1 MAEYVRRRRPPASH
15 PYWAR
20 LHDRAHP
27 PRLVLPIATAAGV
40 GLAVGLYAGLQPEFQ
55 GKEAVRLS
63 AQVAFGLAAAVFGVA
78 VLTLWIDGTRQT
90 PRPSLWTAAVVGGL
104 GVAVAAF
111 LVLFGVLTLVLLLYA
126 ACSGRGA
133 WGGMFIGGAT
143 CGVPTALIAFGS
155 RRRWQERQR
164 QWPRWERMRSP
175 RRRPNLSV
183 TPIPA
188 PPPATEPSPPSPAR
202 ERPIG

>member
-27 PRLVLPIATAAGV
+27 PQLVLPIAIPTGAG
-40 GLAVGLYAGLQPEFQ
+40 LLVGLYAGLQPEFH
-55 GKEAVRLS
+55 GKEAVKVS
-63 AQVAFGLAAAVFGVA
+63 AQVAIAFAAAVFGVA
-78 VLTLWIDGTRQT
+78 VLILWIDGVRQT
-90 PRPSLWTAAVVGGL
+90 PRPSLWTAALFGGL
-104 GVAVAAF
+104 GVAAAAF
-111 LVLFGVLTLVLLLYA
+111 LILFGVLTILLLLYS

-133 WGGMFIGGAT
+133 LGGMFIGGAT
-143 CGVPTALIAFGS
+143 CGLPAALIAVGN

-175 RRRPNLSV
+175 RRPNLSV
-183 TPIPA
+183 TPVAAPPLPSTDPA
-188 PPPATEPSPPSPAR
+188 PLSPAR